1 MAKRNNNHIIGDAA
15 VNAIKTSLIPKE
27 WIVNTQTSDYG
38 LDMLVEIVEENMTT
52 GKMFFVQAKGIDKPS
67 NKGLIHFPFPVERL
81 KDYKS
86 VSLPVLLIVY
96 SCQDNLFWGKWVNP
110 LFDLLS
116 SKQQE
121 QQSYNIKLSSHN
133 IIDQEYLR
141 SVGELFSNSIPN
153 GICLRASNH
162 SRKTDRILR
171 QVMKK
176 SGSLFRSGISDS
188 NRLSCIDVHIKL
200 SYEQGILTAIIHDEF
215 RHKFHFSGPIID
227 EAVLYYNTLPD
238 SDCPDILWSIILA
251 IAYFEKDTDKTESF
265 DIITG
270 HISPTFLSS
279 LSDFEWLSFLSGTR
293 KESIYNLDRF
303 LRLCAETGRAE
314 LLTLSLIFVLRTS
327 DGDYNFIYPHLFKI
341 YDNEPDL
348 EKKGLL
354 AYNIANAFRVSDLS
368 AMHQAA
374 SWYFIAIRS
383 FPAYRRCEY
392 WWQEMG
398 SVLYNTGH
406 YIFAELF
413 YKKARS
419 ISKER
424 CYSDISML
432 IADCLIK
439 QKRITEA
446 KSEILEYIKELEEKN
461 EEIKSCVLL
470 KAKTITL
477 FEGTFNA
484 IDFDPLSTV
493 DWFNHGVSFA
503 NLSRY
508 EAALSCFLIAWILN
522 DSDMEAL
529 VNAMFSAW
537 NNYDTKTVAIII
549 CAIKEHHGEDGY
561 VFIVST
567 FLKQKEMPEQMRNMF
582 IDGLHKLLFND
593 DDSRIKSPQLAASFD
608 GVKTPSPK

>member
-1 MAKRNNNHIIGDAA
+1 MAKRNKNHIIGDAA

-279 LSDFEWLSFLSGTR
+279 LSDFEWLSFLSGTP

-314 LLTLSLIFVLRTS
+314 LLTLSLIFVFRTS

-439 QKRITEA
+439 QKKIADAE
-446 KSEILEYIKELEEKN
+446 SEILSFINELEDNKEDV
-461 EEIKSCVLL
+461 KSSILL
-470 KAKTITL
+470 KAQAITL
-477 FEGTFNA
+477 FKDTIDA
-484 IDFDPLSTV
+484 IDDPLYTV
-493 DWFNHGVSFA
+493 AWFNRGVDYA
-503 NLSRY
+503 NRSRY
-508 EAALSCFLIAWILN
+508 EAALPCFLIAWILN
-522 DSDMEAL
+522 DSDMESL
-529 VNAMFSAW
+529 INAMISAL
-537 NNYDTKTVAIII
+537 N
-549 CAIKEHHGEDGY
+549 IKETKIVTNIIWAVKELYGEDGY
-561 VFIVST
+561 NYIVSM
-567 FLKQKEMPEQMRNMF
+567 FLKQNDMPEQVRDYF
-582 IDGLHKLLFND
+582 IDTLHGILFNYD
-593 DDSRIKSPQLAASFD
+593 VPRINSHQLTASFD
-608 GVKTPSPK
+608 SMKTLSNK

>member
-1 MAKRNNNHIIGDAA
+1 MAKRNKNHIIGDAA

-38 LDMLVEIVEENMTT
+38 LDMLVEIVEKNMTT

-67 NKGLIHFPFPVERL
+67 NKGQIHFPFPVERL

-238 SDCPDILWSIILA
+238 SGCPDILWSIILA

-270 HISPTFLSS
+270 RISPTFLSS
-279 LSDFEWLSFLSGTR
+279 LSDFEWLSFLSGTP

-314 LLTLSLIFVLRTS
+314 LLTLSLIFVFRTS
-327 DGDYNFIYPHLFKI
+327 DGDYSFIYPHLFKI

-439 QKRITEA
+439 QKKIADAE
-446 KSEILEYIKELEEKN
+446 SEILSFINELEDNKEDV
-461 EEIKSCVLL
+461 KSSILL
-470 KAKTITL
+470 KAQAIKLFKDTID
-477 FEGTFNA
+477 A
-484 IDFDPLSTV
+484 IDDPLYTV
-493 DWFNHGVSFA
+493 AWFNRGVDYA
-503 NLSRY
+503 NRSRY
-508 EAALSCFLIAWILN
+508 EAALPCFLIAWILN
-522 DSDMEAL
+522 DSDMESL
-529 VNAMFSAW
+529 INAMISAL
-537 NNYDTKTVAIII
+537 N
-549 CAIKEHHGEDGY
+549 IKETKIVTNIIWAVKELYGEDGY
-561 VFIVST
+561 NYIVSM
-567 FLKQKEMPEQMRNMF
+567 FLKQNDMPEQVRDYF
-582 IDGLHKLLFND
+582 IDTLHGILFNYD
-593 DDSRIKSPQLAASFD
+593 VPRIKSHQLTASFD
-608 GVKTPSPK
+608 SMKTLSNK

>member
-1 MAKRNNNHIIGDAA
+1 MAKRNKNHIIGDAA

-251 IAYFEKDTDKTESF
+251 IAYFEKDTDQTESF

-270 HISPTFLSS
+270 HISPSFLSS
-279 LSDFEWLSFLSGTR
+279 LSDFEWLSFLSVTP

-383 FPAYRRCEY
+383 FPTYRRCEY

-439 QKRITEA
+439 QKKIADAE
-446 KSEILEYIKELEEKN
+446 SEILSFINELEDNKEDV
-461 EEIKSCVLL
+461 KSSILL
-470 KAKTITL
+470 KAQAITL
-477 FEGTFNA
+477 FKDTIDA
-484 IDFDPLSTV
+484 IDDPLSTV
-493 DWFNHGVSFA
+493 AWFNRGVDYA
-503 NLSRY
+503 NQSRH
-508 EAALSCFLIAWILN
+508 EDALPCFLIAWILN
-522 DSDMEAL
+522 DSDMESL
-529 VNAMFSAW
+529 VNAMISAW
-537 NNYDTKTVAIII
+537 NIKETKTVTNIIW
-549 CAIKEHHGEDGY
+549 AVKELYGEEGY
-561 VFIVST
+561 NYIVSR
-567 FLKQKEMPEQMRNMF
+567 FLKLNDMPEQVRVQF
-582 IDGLHKLLFND
+582 IDALHSILFNYD
-593 DDSRIKSPQLAASFD
+593 VPRIKSHQLAASFD
-608 GVKTPSPK
+608 GIKKLSHK

>member
-38 LDMLVEIVEENMTT
+38 LDMLVEIVEKNMTT

-67 NKGLIHFPFPVERL
+67 NKGQIHFPFPVERL

-279 LSDFEWLSFLSGTR
+279 LSDFEWLSFLSGTP
-293 KESIYNLDRF
+293 KESIYKLDRF
-303 LRLCAETGRAE
+303 LRLCAETERAE

-327 DGDYNFIYPHLFKI
+327 DGDYDFIYPHLFKL

-348 EKKGLL
+348 KKKGVL
-354 AYNIANAFRVSDLS
+354 AYNIANALCASDIRT
-368 AMHQAA
+368 MHQAA

-383 FPAYRRCEY
+383 FPTYRRCEY

-398 SVLYNTGH
+398 SVLYNTMH
-406 YIFAELF
+406 YILAEHF

-419 ISKER
+419 ISKEC
-424 CYSDISML
+424 CYSDISMR

-439 QKRITEA
+439 QKKITDA
-446 KSEILEYIKELEEKN
+446 KKEILSYINELKEHN
-461 EEIKSCVLL
+461 EDIRSSIFL
-470 KAKTITL
+470 KAKAITV
-477 FEGTFNA
+477 FEDAITY

-493 DWFNHGVSFA
+493 EWFNHGLSSA
-503 NLSRY
+503 NLSLD
-508 EAALSCFLIAWILN
+508 EVALPCFLIAWLLN
-522 DSDMEAL
+522 DSDIESL
-529 VNAMFSAW
+529 VNAMLSAW
-537 NNYDTKTVAIII
+537 NIYDTKTVAIILLS
-549 CAIKEHHGEDGY
+549 IKELYSEDGY
-561 VFIVST
+561 SYIVST
-567 FLKQKEMPEQMRNMF
+567 VLKQSNMPEQKREKL
-582 IDGLHKLLFND
+582 IDTLHSILC
-593 DDSRIKSPQLAASFD
+593 STASTGNF
-608 GVKTPSPK
+608 VR